1 MPRQRNLPKIPM
13 ALPLDPL
20 FTFEGPDANPGFLL
34 AQAVAHWQRSLT
46 QVLQPMN
53 LTPSQF
59 LLLATAQRLSQ
70 QPEPVTQAMV
80 AQRAHYDKMT
90 TSKIVRA
97 LEEKGLLERPAN
109 EQDARAR
116 SLNLTPAGLK
126 AVVRAAWA
134 LEEFDQR
141 FFGAG
146 AMSLI
151 KSLQQLLP
159 NAQPGEEPRA
169 ASAA

>member
-1 MPRQRNLPKIPM
+1 M

-97 LEEKGLLERPAN
+97 LEEKGLLQRPAN

-116 SLNLTPAGLK
+116 SLQLTPAGLK

-134 LEEFDQR
+134 LEEFDQK

-146 AMSLI
+146 TMSLM

-159 NAQPGEEPRA
+159 NGGSANDETTRA